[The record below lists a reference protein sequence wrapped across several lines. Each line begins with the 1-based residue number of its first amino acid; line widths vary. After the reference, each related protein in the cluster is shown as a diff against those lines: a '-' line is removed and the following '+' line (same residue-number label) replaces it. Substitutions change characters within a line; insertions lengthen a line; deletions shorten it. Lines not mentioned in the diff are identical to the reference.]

1 MESTIIQAGSI
12 FRSSEC
18 YSETGDRGTERQGL
32 VYSAQ
37 WRNPYKLGTNLGSQ
51 GAVHSVLKQK
61 LGQTVN
67 YQLVFIKET
76 KEYVC
81 DETRQIIEG
90 SLPELFKVVDQQ
102 QYETAK

>member
-1 MESTIIQAGSI
+1 MQCTVYLST
-12 FRSSEC
+12 
-18 YSETGDRGTERQGL
+18 
-32 VYSAQ
+32 
-37 WRNPYKLGTNLGSQ
+37 
-51 GAVHSVLKQK
+51 K

-102 QYETAK
+102 QYEKAT

>member
-1 MESTIIQAGSI
+1 MHSGEIHITRAPTRGIRKQCTVYLST
-12 FRSSEC
+12 
-18 YSETGDRGTERQGL
+18 
-32 VYSAQ
+32 
-37 WRNPYKLGTNLGSQ
+37 
-51 GAVHSVLKQK
+51 K

-90 SLPELFKVVDQQ
+90 SPELFRVVVQQ
-102 QYETAK
+102 QYEKAT